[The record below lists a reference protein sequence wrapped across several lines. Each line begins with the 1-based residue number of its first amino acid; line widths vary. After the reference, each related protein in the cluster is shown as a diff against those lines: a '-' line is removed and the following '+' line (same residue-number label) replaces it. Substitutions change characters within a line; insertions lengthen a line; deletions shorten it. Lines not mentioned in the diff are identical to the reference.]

1 MPSTSE
7 IIDFCVMVADKKVKR
22 NKVVPSHYFLC
33 TDGKFRSVRGIP
45 HGVKIVEPEQRKT
58 YFVYWDDHSS
68 TTFAMKQYLSEQ
80 EAIDDQEARIKK
92 SMQDFKERL
101 KFYSQKDL
109 TSQFAFWTDE
119 AKKCKIPLLSS

>member
-1 MPSTSE
+1 
-7 IIDFCVMVADKKVKR
+7 MVADKKVKR